1 MNPPYCGA
9 EACMYS
15 EEGAG
20 GAAGCSTGSGAGTG
34 SATTGAGTGAS
45 GSGSGTG
52 TGARAGSPIGT
63 GADPPKR
70 SDSNALPA
78 AFRSSCCW
86 SIRSFV
92 ACRSWMLLRAS
103 FRAPRVWRSSSI
115 RSVMVPFFSFWAL
128 SSAVASIS
136 AALASATCSR
146 SPVNSWLSRPISE
159 TVWPISLRTSA
170 SSSETSP
177 SLALREMFSACSFCS
192 VAWSLDSSSVVAAG
206 GAAGAAAM
214 PMPMAAGA
222 AGAGA
227 GTSKGTGTG
236 AGTATGSGCCCWTS
250 GITTAGGA

>member
-1 MNPPYCGA
+1 MYPPYCGA

-20 GAAGCSTGSGAGTG
+20 AAGCSTGTGAGTG
-34 SATTGAGTGAS
+34 SARTGAGTGAS

-52 TGARAGSPIGT
+52 TGTGAGAGSPNGT

-115 RSVMVPFFSFWAL
+115 RSAMVLWMAMGQKENTL
-128 SSAVASIS
+128 N
-136 AALASATCSR
+136 CER
-146 SPVNSWLSRPISE
+146 SKYKPDRNKINTETNAPI
-159 TVWPISLRTSA
+159 
-170 SSSETSP
+170 
-177 SLALREMFSACSFCS
+177 
-192 VAWSLDSSSVVAAG
+192 
-206 GAAGAAAM
+206 
-214 PMPMAAGA
+214 
-222 AGAGA
+222 
-227 GTSKGTGTG
+227 
-236 AGTATGSGCCCWTS
+236 
-250 GITTAGGA
+250 

>member
-20 GAAGCSTGSGAGTG
+20 AAGCSTGTGAGTG

-52 TGARAGSPIGT
+52 AGAGVGSPIGT

-115 RSVMVPFFSFWAL
+115 RSVMVLW
-128 SSAVASIS
+128 VAMWQKENTLNCERKVRARHINQINTKPT
-136 AALASATCSR
+136 LPT
-146 SPVNSWLSRPISE
+146 NQ
-159 TVWPISLRTSA
+159 SLGPKTTTLQLTPS
-170 SSSETSP
+170 SP
-177 SLALREMFSACSFCS
+177 S
-192 VAWSLDSSSVVAAG
+192 G
-206 GAAGAAAM
+206 
-214 PMPMAAGA
+214 P
-222 AGAGA
+222 
-227 GTSKGTGTG
+227 
-236 AGTATGSGCCCWTS
+236 
-250 GITTAGGA
+250 